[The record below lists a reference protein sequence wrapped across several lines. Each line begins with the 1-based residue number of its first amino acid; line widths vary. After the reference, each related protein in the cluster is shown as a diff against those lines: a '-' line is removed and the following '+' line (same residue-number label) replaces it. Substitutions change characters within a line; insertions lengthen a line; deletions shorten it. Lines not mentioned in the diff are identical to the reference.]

1 MPVTAKRKRPAAV
14 RSTELSSGSLRSIA
28 DMAGV
33 SAMTVS
39 RVLNGHDNVAAAT
52 RARVLRAAGQV
63 RYRPNR
69 LAKAVLGGRS
79 GTVGVMI
86 SPLKP
91 FQSRVVHGI
100 HDALVARGSLPI
112 LHFHDVGPEAD
123 RDTAE
128 LGYIH
133 RLLDQRV
140 DGLVFWP
147 SDETVSD
154 VYLEEVWQRN
164 VPLVAVDRHLPQ
176 TRADFSGTD
185 DEAGGR
191 LAAEHLLALG
201 HRRLA
206 HVGGEPWVSTYA
218 DRRTAFERGVA
229 AGGGRVRTVTCAQCD
244 CFETVRDLLASR
256 GRPTAIFAASD
267 LMAPGIYAAAQAA
280 GIEVGRDLAVVG
292 FADLAEARSLV
303 PGLTTLR
310 QNPYEI
316 GRQAARLVMDRIE
329 GTAAARRP
337 QSVRL
342 QPELVVRESSGKVPR

>member
-1 MPVTAKRKRPAAV
+1 MPVKLKRTRPAAV
-14 RSTELSSGSLRSIA
+14 KSARLSAASLRSIA
-28 DMAGV
+28 EMAGV

-39 RVLNGHDNVAAAT
+39 RALNGNDNVAAAT
-52 RARVLRAAGQV
+52 RARVLRAARQV
-63 RYRPNR
+63 KYRPNR
-69 LAKAVLGGRS
+69 LAKAVLRGRS

-100 HDALVARGSLPI
+100 HDTLVMRGSLPI

-123 RDTAE
+123 RDAAE
-128 LGYIH
+128 LDYIH

-140 DGLVFWP
+140 DGLIFWP

-154 VYLEEVWQRN
+154 VYLEEVWQRS
-164 VPLVAVDRHLPQ
+164 VPLVAVDRHLPR

-185 DEAGGR
+185 DVAGGR
-191 LAAEHLLALG
+191 LAAEHLLGLG

-218 DRRTAFERGVA
+218 DRRTGFERA
-229 AGGGRVRTVTCAQCD
+229 ATAGSATVSTVNCRACD
-244 CFETVRDLLASR
+244 CHDTVRELLASR
-256 GRPTAIFAASD
+256 APPTAIFAASD
-267 LMAPGIYAAAQAA
+267 LMASGIYAAARAA
-280 GIEVGRDLAVVG
+280 GIEVGRDLSVVG
-292 FADLAEARSLV
+292 FADLAEARALV
-303 PGLTTLR
+303 PSLTTLR

-316 GRQAARLVMDRIE
+316 GRQAVRLVMDRIE
-329 GTAAARRP
+329 GTAAADRP

-342 QPELVVRESSGKVPR
+342 PPDLVVRTSSGPVPR

>member
-1 MPVTAKRKRPAAV
+1 MAV
-14 RSTELSSGSLRSIA
+14 SSKSFRSRTELSAASLRAIA
-28 DMAGV
+28 GMAGV

-39 RVLNGHDNVAAAT
+39 RVLNDRGNVAAAT
-52 RARVLRAAGQV
+52 RERVLRAA
-63 RYRPNR
+63 RRLKYRPNR
-69 LAKAVLGGRS
+69 LAKAVLRGRS

-100 HDALVARGSLPI
+100 HDALVARGCLPI
-112 LHFHDVGPEAD
+112 LHFHDAGPEAD
-123 RDTAE
+123 RDSAE
-128 LGYIH
+128 LDYIH
-133 RLLDQRV
+133 RLIDQRV
-140 DGLVFWP
+140 DGLIFWP

-154 VYLEEVWQRN
+154 VYLEEVWQRK

-191 LAAEHLLALG
+191 MAAEHLLSLG
-201 HRRLA
+201 HNRLA

-218 DRRTAFERGVA
+218 DRRKGFEQAVA
-229 AGGGRVRTVTCAQCD
+229 AHGEPVHTVGSTQCECLDAVRA
-244 CFETVRDLLASR
+244 LLASR
-256 GRPTAIFAASD
+256 TRPTALFAASD
-267 LMAPGIYAAAQAA
+267 LMAPGIYAAAEAE
-280 GIEVGRDLAVVG
+280 GLVVGRDLAVVG
-292 FADLAEARSLV
+292 FADLDEARGIV

-329 GTAAARRP
+329 GTAPVDRP

-342 QPELVVRESSGKVPR
+342 APQLVVRESSGPGCSCLL

>member
-1 MPVTAKRKRPAAV
+1 
-14 RSTELSSGSLRSIA
+14 
-28 DMAGV
+28 
-33 SAMTVS
+33 MTVS
-39 RVLNGHDNVAAAT
+39 RALNGHDNVAATT
-52 RARVLRAAGQV
+52 RTRVLRAA
-63 RYRPNR
+63 RRLKYRPNR
-69 LAKAVLGGRS
+69 LAKAVLRGRS

-112 LHFHDVGPEAD
+112 LHFHDAGPEAD
-123 RDTAE
+123 RDVAE
-128 LGYIH
+128 LDYIH

-140 DGLVFWP
+140 DGLIFWP

-154 VYLEEVWQRN
+154 VYLEEVWQRK

-191 LAAEHLLALG
+191 MAAEHLLSLG
-201 HRRLA
+201 HRRFA

-218 DRRTAFERGVA
+218 DRRTGFERAVA
-229 AGGGRVRTVTCAQCD
+229 LGGGNARTVSCSQCD
-244 CFETVRDLLASR
+244 CFEAVRDLLGSR
-256 GRPTAIFAASD
+256 MRPTAIFTASD
-267 LMAPGIYAAAQAA
+267 LMASGVYAAAQAV

-292 FADLAEARSLV
+292 FADLSEARNLM

-329 GTAAARRP
+329 GTTSADRP

-342 QPELVVRESSGKVPR
+342 APALIVRESSGAVRV

>member
-1 MPVTAKRKRPAAV
+1 MPVSAKRAKPASG
-14 RSTELSSGSLRSIA
+14 RSTELSAASLRAIA
-28 DMAGV
+28 ELAGV

-39 RVLNGHDNVAAAT
+39 RALNGHDNVAATT
-52 RARVLRAAGQV
+52 RSRVLRAA
-63 RYRPNR
+63 RRLKYRPNR
-69 LAKAVLGGRS
+69 LAKAVLRGRS

-112 LHFHDVGPEAD
+112 LHFHDTGPEAD
-123 RDTAE
+123 RDAAE
-128 LGYIH
+128 LDYIH

-140 DGLVFWP
+140 DGLIFWP

-154 VYLEEVWQRN
+154 VYLEEVWQRK

-191 LAAEHLLALG
+191 MAAEHLLALG

-218 DRRTAFERGVA
+218 DRRKGFERAVA
-229 AGGGRVRTVTCAQCD
+229 AVGGTASTVSCRECD
-244 CFETVRDLLASR
+244 CHEAVRGLLESR
-256 GRPTAIFAASD
+256 ARPTAIFAASD
-267 LMAPGIYAAAQAA
+267 LMAPGIYAAARAA

-292 FADLAEARSLV
+292 FADLAESHGLV

-329 GTAAARRP
+329 GKSPADRP

-342 QPELVVRESSGKVPR
+342 VPELIVRDSSGFLRA

>member
-1 MPVTAKRKRPAAV
+1 MAVAAKSAKPVRRG
-14 RSTELSSGSLRSIA
+14 TELSAASLRTIA
-28 DMAGV
+28 EMAGV

-39 RVLNGHDNVAAAT
+39 RALNGHDNVAAAT
-52 RARVLRAAGQV
+52 RARVQRAA
-63 RYRPNR
+63 RRLKYRPNR
-69 LAKAVLGGRS
+69 LAKSVLRGRS

-100 HDALVARGSLPI
+100 HDALVARGCLPI
-112 LHFHDVGPEAD
+112 LHFHDTGPEAD
-123 RDTAE
+123 RDVAE
-128 LGYIH
+128 LGYVH

-140 DGLVFWP
+140 DGLIFWP

-154 VYLEEVWQRN
+154 VYLQEVWQRN

-206 HVGGEPWVSTYA
+206 HLGGEPWVSTYA
-218 DRRTAFERGVA
+218 DRRQGFEQAVTTRGERAQTVGCTQCECLDA
-229 AGGGRVRTVTCAQCD
+229 VRA
-244 CFETVRDLLASR
+244 LLKSR
-256 GRPTAIFAASD
+256 ARPTAIFAASD
-267 LMAPGIYAAAQAA
+267 LMAPGIYAAAEAE
-280 GIEVGRDLAVVG
+280 GLVVGRDLAVVG

-316 GRQAARLVMDRIE
+316 GRQAARLVMDRID
-329 GTAAARRP
+329 GTAPADRP

-342 QPELVVRESSGKVPR
+342 APELIVRESSGPVRS

>member
-1 MPVTAKRKRPAAV
+1 MPVASKSLRG
-14 RSTELSSGSLRSIA
+14 RSTELSAASLRAIA
-28 DMAGV
+28 EQAGV

-39 RVLNGHDNVAAAT
+39 RALNGHDNVAAAT
-52 RARVLRAAGQV
+52 RTRVLRAA
-63 RYRPNR
+63 RRLKYRPNR
-69 LAKAVLGGRS
+69 LAKAVLRGRS

-100 HDALVARGSLPI
+100 HDALVARGCLPI
-112 LHFHDVGPEAD
+112 LHFHDAGPEAD
-123 RDTAE
+123 RDAAE
-128 LGYIH
+128 LDYVH

-140 DGLVFWP
+140 DGLIFWP

-154 VYLEEVWQRN
+154 VYLEEVWKRK

-185 DEAGGR
+185 DEVGGR
-191 LAAEHLLALG
+191 MAAEHLLALG

-218 DRRTAFERGVA
+218 DRRQGFELSVA
-229 AGGGRVRTVTCAQCD
+229 AGGGTVSTVNCRECD
-244 CFETVRDLLASR
+244 CLDAVRALLASR
-256 GRPTAIFAASD
+256 ARPTAIFTASD
-267 LMAPGIYAAAQAA
+267 LMAPGIYAAAQAL

-292 FADLAEARSLV
+292 FADLAEAHSLV

-329 GTAAARRP
+329 GTAPADRP
-337 QSVRL
+337 ASVRL
-342 QPELVVRESSGKVPR
+342 APELVVRESSGPVRS